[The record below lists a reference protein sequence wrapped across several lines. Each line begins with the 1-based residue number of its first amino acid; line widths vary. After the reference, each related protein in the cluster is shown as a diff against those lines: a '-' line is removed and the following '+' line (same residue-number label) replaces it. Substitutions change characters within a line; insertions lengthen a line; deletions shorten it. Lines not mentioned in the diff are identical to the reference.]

1 MVRIRY
7 GIDRDFKAIDSHVP
21 GKKDITGWFFWFF
34 LRLRKRKKK
43 EKKEKRKKK
52 IKIKI
57 KKENKKKIG
66 KRCRF

>member
-52 IKIKI
+52 K
-57 KKENKKKIG
+57 
-66 KRCRF
+66 